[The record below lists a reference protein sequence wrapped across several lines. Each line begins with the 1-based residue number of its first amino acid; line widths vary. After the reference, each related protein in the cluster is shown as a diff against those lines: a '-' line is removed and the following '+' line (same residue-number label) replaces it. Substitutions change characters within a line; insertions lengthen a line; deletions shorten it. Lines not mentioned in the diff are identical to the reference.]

1 MNAQS
6 TENVAKVLDGSLPNT
21 PRWDRKRD
29 SAKLRQRRQEKA
41 AAKGNRQLGSSA
53 ELGELSFSLSLSVCG
68 ACRHLHS
75 ACTAY
80 AAAAM
85 LSQRAV

>member
-29 SAKLRQRRQEKA
+29 SASGKKTGEWRQGK
-41 AAKGNRQLGSSA
+41 AAKGNRQLGIST
-53 ELGELSFSLSLSVCG
+53 ELGELSLSVCG

-75 ACTAY
+75 ACAAY
-80 AAAAM
+80 AAAM

>member
-29 SAKLRQRRQEKA
+29 SASGKKTGESGKGQSA
-41 AAKGNRQLGSSA
+41 ARQLGIST
-53 ELGELSFSLSLSVCG
+53 ELGELSLSVCG

-75 ACTAY
+75 ACAAY
-80 AAAAM
+80 AAAM